1 MRIWEAHIALSRQIG
16 DPISVTGSPPATI
29 PDGVRY
35 SRALRDIYLYRSA
48 LNIVQQVI
56 TQAAQLP
63 DKAAHEIIA
72 RAFPNYIVE
81 DNLGVINSNVTD
93 EFNLTRRPAWVYSVH
108 TGNNHQFQKSS
119 LPRFNSY
126 ANPYV
131 DGNPDPMYVL
141 IPGVAPVGIAPYA
154 NGRIRIKYPNGWRTD
169 SGSSILYCAYLPTP
183 LNPATQAVNDVLDME
198 PLYYETLLQA
208 AAQMALSDSQEVQMA
223 R

>member
-81 DNLGVINSNVTD
+81 DNLGVINNNVTD
-93 EFNLTRRPAWVYSVH
+93 EYNLTRRPAWVYSVH
-108 TGNNHQFQKSS
+108 TDNYHQFQKSS

-126 ANPYV
+126 SNPYV
-131 DGNPDPMYVL
+131 DGRPDPMYVL
-141 IPGVAPVGIAPYA
+141 VPGVAPVGIAPYA
-154 NGRIRIKYPNGWRTD
+154 NGRIRITYPNGFIQT
-169 SGSSILYCAYLPTP
+169 SGTNRLFCAYLPTP

>member
-35 SRALRDIYLYRSA
+35 SRALRDIYLYRAS
-48 LNIVQQVI
+48 LNIVQQVL

-63 DKAAHEIIA
+63 DRQAHEVIQ
-72 RAFPNYIVE
+72 RAFPNYIIE
-81 DNLGVINSNVTD
+81 DNLGAVNNAIF
-93 EFNLTRRPAWVYSVH
+93 EYNLTRRPAWVYSVH
-108 TGNNHQFQKSS
+108 TNNYHQFQKSS
-119 LPRFNSY
+119 LNRFNSY
-126 ANPYV
+126 QNPYV

-141 IPGVAPVGIAPYA
+141 VPGTAPLGNAPYA
-154 NGRIRIKYPNGWRTD
+154 AGRIRIAYPNGFLQA
-169 SGSSILYCAYLPTP
+169 SGANTLFCAYLPTP
-183 LNPATQAVNDVLDME
+183 LNPATQAVTDVLDME

-208 AAQMALSDSQEVQMA
+208 AAQMALSDSQETQLA